1 MSLVKLE
8 VYRTETLHSSTRVM
22 YDHILCVLLPKMVCS
37 FGYNN
42 VRKVVRCHQDGIGA
56 RLIIEHLS
64 HECFISSRR
73 IEKAKMERKALIATM
88 DDILSMEKSRL
99 NPAKNV
105 ILVLRAF
112 IWSSEFVI
120 SDYVHSRAFIWSSE

>member
-64 HECFISSRR
+64 HE
-73 IEKAKMERKALIATM
+73 KMERKALIATM
-88 DDILSMEKSRL
+88 DDILRMEKNRL